1 MIRKFNIDYIAKD
14 EKKDFKFSNIE
25 SNYSATERYFM
36 YKDKPILPIIGE
48 FHFSR
53 CERDNWEEELQ
64 KIKAQGLSGV
74 SVYVFWNH
82 HESKSGVFD
91 FSGDK
96 DINHFL
102 SLCKKCKL
110 SVILRIGPW
119 CHGEARYG
127 GFPDYLRFV
136 LGKRKSTP
144 LYLHFVKRY
153 FRELYKQVAE
163 FCEGETVIGIQLE
176 NEYTGKIDHIIKL
189 REIVEEIGF
198 KTSLF
203 TMTMWPTNTPS
214 KLFVPMCG
222 GYPEAP
228 WTQHKRPLKPAGRFA
243 IKYKRSEEEIGA
255 DLISEHSKEGD
266 FSHFPYAGC
275 EVGTGNQVT
284 QHRRPIISDIDGYGV
299 AFAKFA
305 SGMNLLGYY
314 MYRGG
319 RNPNDRLLQESRITL
334 YPNNY
339 PIIDYDFQAP
349 ISKDGEVRKHADRLR
364 LLHLFI
370 NCWGESLARSQAFFT
385 DAKELPYTSVRATEN
400 SGYVF
405 ISNYERGDKFEDTS
419 IKFDITF
426 GGEKLNLPEIKVKKG
441 EIFFFPINVVYGDEE
456 FDYITAQPITQIDIN
471 NKSHIYFM
479 KTQETQ
485 VEIKPKRKEKFLAK
499 TDTVEIGNTVLHFL
513 DEDKALKLY
522 RVGNKVVI
530 AKGAVYAKGNEF
542 VQEVKEQAN
551 NTAVSLEETAPIKC
565 KYNYY
570 LYSKG
575 KRKYYQ
581 LKVDTKV
588 LESVKDIQVELNF
601 KGLNLQ
607 VFHNGKIV
615 DDYFNTDGVCTF
627 RLKRLIDKLKQDN
640 RLIIKACSS
649 TKTGVGNVYN
659 EIGMIAGEVELS
671 IKNIINIKEE
681 KLS

>member
-1 MIRKFNIDYIAKD
+1 MIKTIHINYIAKD
-14 EKKDFKFSNIE
+14 DKKNFNFSNMD
-25 SNYSATERYFM
+25 SNYSATERYFK

-53 CERDNWEEELQ
+53 CEREKWEEELQ

-96 DINHFL
+96 DIKHFL
-102 SLCKKCKL
+102 SLCKKCNL

-119 CHGEARYG
+119 CHGEVRYG
-127 GFPDYLRFV
+127 GFPDYLRLV

-189 REIVEEIGF
+189 REIVQEIGF

-228 WTQHKRPLKPAGRFA
+228 WTQHKRPLKPARRFA
-243 IKYKRSEEEIGA
+243 IELKRSEEEIGA
-255 DLISEHSKEGD
+255 DLISGHNKEGD
-266 FSHFPYAGC
+266 FSNFPYAGC

-284 QHRRPIISDIDGYGV
+284 QHRRPIISDKDGYGV

-319 RNPNDRLLQESRITL
+319 RNPNDRLLQESRRTL

-370 NCWGESLARSQAFFT
+370 NCWGENLARSQAFV
-385 DAKELPYTSVRATEN
+385 AKESDLPYASVRATED

-405 ISNYERGDKFEDTS
+405 VSNYERGDSFKDEKIT
-419 IKFDITF
+419 FDITF
-426 GGEKLNLPEIKVKKG
+426 GEEKLNLPDIKIKEG
-441 EIFFFPINVVYGDEE
+441 EMFFFPINIEYGREK
-456 FDYITAQPITQIDIN
+456 FDYITAQPITQIIQKDN
-471 NKSHIYFM
+471 HHIYFM
-479 KTQETQ
+479 KPQGMQ
-485 VEIKPKRKEKFLAK
+485 VEIKQKGKERILAK
-499 TDTVEIGNTVLHFL
+499 SDIVEIGNTVLHFL
-513 DEDKALKLY
+513 DEEQALKLY
-522 RVGNKVVI
+522 RVGNNAVI
-530 AKGAVYAKGNEF
+530 AKGAVYAKDNEY
-542 VQEVKEQAN
+542 VQEVKEKTDN
-551 NTAVSLEETAPIKC
+551 KVVTLEEIAAIKC
-565 KYNYY
+565 KYNYF
-570 LYSKG
+570 LYSRG

-581 LKVDTKV
+581 LTVDTKE
-588 LESVKDIQVELNF
+588 LEKVKDIQVDLNF

-607 VFHNGKIV
+607 IFHNGKIV

-627 RLKRLIDKLKQDN
+627 RLKRLMGKLKQN
-640 RLIIKACSS
+640 NKLVIKACAS

-671 IKNIINIKEE
+671 IKNIFNIKEE